1 MVKLSIPEAINR
13 ILLMNYD
20 TEEND
25 KNIELFI
32 QALRDNEALNENIKV
47 DFTKAPSSIYESSI
61 VPLEDTDDIEEQLLT
76 MVCFEEIDYYYLDK
90 LSCKIKDI

>member
-1 MVKLSIPEAINR
+1 MTILSIPEAINR
-13 ILLMNYD
+13 ILMNYD

-32 QALRDNEALNENIKV
+32 QALRHSEGLNENIKV
-47 DFTKAPSSIYESSI
+47 DFTKGTSSICESSI
-61 VPLEDTDDIEEQLLT
+61 VPLEDTDSIEEQLLT

-90 LSCKIKDI
+90 LTCKIKDI

>member
-1 MVKLSIPEAINR
+1 MPILSIPEAINK
-13 ILLMNYD
+13 ILMNYD

-25 KNIELFI
+25 KAIDLFI
-32 QALRDNEALNENIKV
+32 EALRHSEGLNENIKV

-76 MVCFEEIDYYYLDK
+76 MRCFEDIDYYYLDK
-90 LSCKIKDI
+90 LTCKIKDI